1 MCELEFKGR
10 KLYNNIMQCPFC
22 KENRDRVVDSRE
34 VNEGRMIRRRRECLE
49 CQRRFTTYERIEEM
63 PYLVIKKDGRR
74 EEFDR
79 QKLLGGVLKACE
91 KRPVEIDKIESLVDD
106 IIAKLYEVAEREIP
120 SMDIGEIVMERLKI
134 LDSVAYVRFAS
145 VYREFKDVD
154 EFMQELQTLVRRKKK

>member
-1 MCELEFKGR
+1 
-10 KLYNNIMQCPFC
+10 
-22 KENRDRVVDSRE
+22 
-34 VNEGRMIRRRRECLE
+34 MIRRRRECLE
-49 CQRRFTTYERIEEM
+49 CHRRFTTYERIEEM

-79 QKLLGGVLKACE
+79 KKLLGGILRACE
-91 KRPVEIDKIESLVDD
+91 KRPVEIDKIEAVVDD
-106 IIAKLYEVAEREIP
+106 IIGTLYEIIEREIP
-120 SMDIGEIVMERLKI
+120 SVDIGEIVMKKLKT

>member
-1 MCELEFKGR
+1 
-10 KLYNNIMQCPFC
+10 
-22 KENRDRVVDSRE
+22 
-34 VNEGRMIRRRRECLE
+34 MIRRRRECLE
-49 CQRRFTTYERIEEM
+49 CHRRFTTYERIEEM

-79 QKLLGGVLKACE
+79 KKLLGGILRACE
-91 KRPVEIDKIESLVDD
+91 KRPVEIDKIEAVVDD
-106 IIAKLYEVAEREIP
+106 IIGTLYEIIEREIP
-120 SMDIGEIVMERLKI
+120 SVDIGEIVMNKLKT